1 MLLLSED
8 KFPQRELELAERRRN
23 VRTYR
28 TRRRGRTLGYL
39 VATLLFVSGLTLIGY
54 SFIIGDPFASA
65 AITHKPPGNARMTLT
80 VPEMRR
86 VDHVPVYT
94 GAANNE
100 GALHDGTLH
109 VRGTGFPW
117 QQGANVYIAGHRIG
131 FPGTKSYLVFWNLD
145 TLKNGDKVILTDS
158 NGTKYTYSVYKS
170 FVVNPDALN
179 VTEPVPGKSVVTLQT
194 CTLPDY
200 SQRLIVRADLVD
212 VT

>member
-1 MLLLSED
+1 V
-8 KFPQRELELAERRRN
+8 KI
-23 VRTYR
+23 YR
-28 TRRRGRTLGYL
+28 TRRKGRTLAYL
-39 VATLLFVSGLTLIGY
+39 VATLLFVSGLTLFGY
-54 SFIIGDPFASA
+54 SFMIGDPFASA
-65 AITHKPPGNARMTLT
+65 AITREPPGDARMTLT

-94 GAANNE
+94 GAAGDE

-117 QQGANVYIAGHRIG
+117 QQGANVYIAGHRMG
-131 FPGTKSYLVFWNLD
+131 FPGTKSYLVFWDLD

-158 NGTKYTYSVYKS
+158 NGTKYAYRVYKS
-170 FVVNPDALN
+170 FVINPDAVY
-179 VTEPVPGKSVVTLQT
+179 VTNPVTGKSVVTLQT

-200 SQRLIVRADLVD
+200 KQRLIVRAELVD

>member
-1 MLLLSED
+1 
-8 KFPQRELELAERRRN
+8 

-28 TRRRGRTLGYL
+28 TRRSGRTLAYL
-39 VATLLFVSGLTLIGY
+39 GATLLFVSGLVLVGY
-54 SFIIGDPFASA
+54 TFLIGDPFAGA
-65 AITHKPPGNARMTLT
+65 AIAHESPGDARMTLT

-86 VDHVPVYT
+86 VDNVPVYT
-94 GAANNE
+94 GAANDE

-117 QQGANVYIAGHRIG
+117 QEGSNVYIAGHRMG
-131 FPGTKSYLVFWNLD
+131 FPGTRSYLVFWDLN
-145 TLKNGDKVILTDS
+145 TLENGDKVILTDA

-170 FVVNPDALN
+170 LVVNPDALH
-179 VTEPVPGKSVVTLQT
+179 VTKPVPGKSVITLQT

-200 SQRLIVRADLVD
+200 SQRLIVRAELVD